1 MALVILVLC
10 SKITSTWYKLVIFV
24 PIFNGQTF
32 SFFNMSKKYER
43 SLNLLLKNNLKNSEK
58 LKKNLNIVDAKA

>member
-1 MALVILVLC
+1 
-10 SKITSTWYKLVIFV
+10 LVIFV